1 MAKKRSRYQE
11 LERTVTGVLI
21 ADTIFFLIYLIAA
34 GNGNTFLTVISAIL
48 AIGIALLVLVF
59 LYLNQEYKRRRSFW
73 MLVCAGAILACMIA
87 SLLLGF
93 PCPAPTSDKI
103 QAAVFSALA
112 LL

>member
-1 MAKKRSRYQE
+1 MANKRSRYQE
-11 LERTVTGVLI
+11 LEGTVTAVLI
-21 ADTIFFLIYLIAA
+21 TDAIFFFIYLVAA
-34 GNGNTFLTVISAIL
+34 GNGNTFLTVVSAIL

-93 PCPAPTSDKI
+93 PCPAPTAETIK
-103 QAAVFSALA
+103 AATAI
-112 LL
+112 